1 MSDINA
7 SPTTKTRL
15 GKLLNWRPKS
25 ILSRILIS
33 LLIVLP
39 IAGSAVY
46 MWSMWDPTV
55 YLKHVP
61 IAIVNDDAG
70 VGEDNFGQDVV
81 KGLKE
86 EPYLNISQVD
96 AKEARSGLLEDRYL
110 FTISIPKDFS
120 QKINTVI
127 DPKPQQARINITYN
141 DYNGSAGA
149 FLTGGLVPLVS
160 QSVTASIGQDY
171 AKQVLMGLNG
181 LRDGLIEARN
191 GSQQLDDG
199 AAQIQDGAHQ
209 LADGSDQLLAG
220 TNELGAGMKQISGGV
235 DQLVDMLVPLL
246 TQVGQL
252 APTLNGIGDVLV
264 QSGIPDIVAQGKKVQ
279 EIAATLNAKD
289 SNALVN
295 QLKTL
300 KAGAREVSYNLN
312 DPNAP
317 YRSGMLQLNAGA
329 HELANGTNELKAGT
343 NELYAGLAQGVEDAP
358 LIKDLAASSAQMASP
373 YLLAEHN
380 MHPAQKVVGDITEKV
395 IAPGSSL
402 ALVVVIG
409 FLLTAVLSMFLPVSM
424 GRHYD
429 SRAKDAFLPVLK
441 AAGVNSAVGV
451 LAMGIM
457 AGVSAGIEWDPVHD
471 LAMAG
476 IIIVIGI
483 MAGVAYTFYRM
494 LFGRLVGGIA
504 SLVVYMM
511 GLFAFGGIWPLSTT
525 PGLFTVIH
533 PFSPMS
539 YARDA
544 FTLGT
549 DAIFNRTF
557 WVAIIVMILMSIASV
572 VLSGVVRYVRLG
584 ELKEREL
591 LISKAVGKAK
601 AHKAEKAG
609 LGLTPGPMTSD

>member
-1 MSDINA
+1 MSDIND

-279 EIAATLNAKD
+279 EIAATLNVKD

-358 LIKDLAASSAQMASP
+358 LIEDLAASSAQMASP

-424 GRHYD
+424 GRHYE

-601 AHKAEKAG
+601 AHEAEKAG

>member
-1 MSDINA
+1 MSDIND

-279 EIAATLNAKD
+279 EIAATLNVKD

-358 LIKDLAASSAQMASP
+358 LIEDLAASSAQMASP

-504 SLVVYMM
+504 SLVVFMM

-601 AHKAEKAG
+601 AHEAEKAG

>member
-1 MSDINA
+1 MSDIND

-220 TNELGAGMKQISGGV
+220 TNEFGAGMKQISGGV

-279 EIAATLNAKD
+279 EIAATLNVKD

-358 LIKDLAASSAQMASP
+358 LIEDLAASSAQMASP

-424 GRHYD
+424 GRHYE

-504 SLVVYMM
+504 SLVVFMM

-601 AHKAEKAG
+601 AHEAEKAG

>member
-1 MSDINA
+1 MSDIND

-61 IAIVNDDAG
+61 IAIVNDDGG

-199 AAQIQDGAHQ
+199 AAQLQDGAHQ

-289 SNALVN
+289 PNALVN

-329 HELANGTNELKAGT
+329 HELANGT

-424 GRHYD
+424 GRHYE

-557 WVAIIVMILMSIASV
+557 WAAIIVMILMSIASV

-601 AHKAEKAG
+601 ARKAEKAG

>member
-1 MSDINA
+1 MSDIND

-220 TNELGAGMKQISGGV
+220 TNEFGAGMKQISGGV

-591 LISKAVGKAK
+591 LISKAVGTAK

>member
-1 MSDINA
+1 
-7 SPTTKTRL
+7 
-15 GKLLNWRPKS
+15 
-25 ILSRILIS
+25 
-33 LLIVLP
+33 
-39 IAGSAVY
+39 

-279 EIAATLNAKD
+279 EIAATLNVKD

-358 LIKDLAASSAQMASP
+358 LIEDLAASSTQMASP

-424 GRHYD
+424 GRHYE

-504 SLVVYMM
+504 SLVVFMM

-601 AHKAEKAG
+601 AHEAEKAG

>member
-1 MSDINA
+1 
-7 SPTTKTRL
+7 
-15 GKLLNWRPKS
+15 
-25 ILSRILIS
+25 
-33 LLIVLP
+33 
-39 IAGSAVY
+39 

-279 EIAATLNAKD
+279 EIAATLNVKD

-358 LIKDLAASSAQMASP
+358 LIEDLAASSAQMASP

-424 GRHYD
+424 GRHYE

-504 SLVVYMM
+504 SLVVFMM

-601 AHKAEKAG
+601 AHEAEKAG

>member
-1 MSDINA
+1 MSDIND

-235 DQLVDMLVPLL
+235 DQLADMLVPLL

-279 EIAATLNAKD
+279 EIAATLNVKD

-358 LIKDLAASSAQMASP
+358 LIEDLAASSAQMASP

-424 GRHYD
+424 GRHYE

-504 SLVVYMM
+504 SLVVFMM

-601 AHKAEKAG
+601 AHEAEKAG

>member
-1 MSDINA
+1 MSDIND

-279 EIAATLNAKD
+279 EIAATLNVKD

-312 DPNAP
+312 DPNAS

-358 LIKDLAASSAQMASP
+358 LIEDLAASSAQMASP

-424 GRHYD
+424 GRHYE

-504 SLVVYMM
+504 SLVVFMM

-601 AHKAEKAG
+601 AHEAEKAG

>member
-1 MSDINA
+1 MSDIND

-279 EIAATLNAKD
+279 EIAATLNVKD

-358 LIKDLAASSAQMASP
+358 LIEDLAASSAQMASP

-424 GRHYD
+424 GRHYE

-504 SLVVYMM
+504 SLVVFMM

-601 AHKAEKAG
+601 AHEAEKAG

>member
-1 MSDINA
+1 MCIRDS
-7 SPTTKTRL
+7 
-15 GKLLNWRPKS
+15 
-25 ILSRILIS
+25 
-33 LLIVLP
+33 
-39 IAGSAVY
+39 
-46 MWSMWDPTV
+46 
-55 YLKHVP
+55 
-61 IAIVNDDAG
+61 
-70 VGEDNFGQDVV
+70 
-81 KGLKE
+81 
-86 EPYLNISQVD
+86 
-96 AKEARSGLLEDRYL
+96 
-110 FTISIPKDFS
+110 PKDFS

-160 QSVTASIGQDY
+160 QSVTASIGEDY
-171 AKQVLMGLNG
+171 AKQVFLGLNDI
-181 LRDGLIEARN
+181 RDGLIDVRN

-264 QSGIPDIVAQGKKVQ
+264 KSGIPDIVVQGKKVQ

-289 SNALVN
+289 TNALVN

-343 NELYAGLAQGVEDAP
+343 NELYVGVTDGVKDAP
-358 LIKDLAASSAQMASP
+358 FIKDLAASSAQMASP

-380 MHPAQKVVGDITEKV
+380 IHPAQKVVGDITEKA

-424 GRHYD
+424 GRRYQ

-441 AAGVNSAVGV
+441 SAAVNSTVGV
-451 LAMGIM
+451 LAIGIM
-457 AGVSAGIEWDPVHD
+457 AGVSVGIDWDPAHD

-476 IIIVIGI
+476 VIVVIGI

-504 SLVVYMM
+504 SLVVYML

-525 PGLFTVIH
+525 PRLFSIIH
-533 PFSPMS
+533 PLSPMS

-557 WVAIIVMILMSIASV
+557 WVAIIAMILMSIASV

-584 ELKEREL
+584 ELKDREL
-591 LISKAVGKAK
+591 LITKAVGKAK
-601 AHKAEKAG
+601 ARKAEKTG
-609 LGLTPGPMTSD
+609 LGLTPDPMTTD

>member
-1 MSDINA
+1 MSDIND

-191 GSQQLDDG
+191 SSQQLDDG

-591 LISKAVGKAK
+591 LISKAVGTAK